1 MLSERNKEIFI
12 KRFYSFAWRLG
23 SMIVVA
29 FIAFIGDNLEL
40 LSMSAQMQIFIALI
54 LSEITKWINTTNK

>member
-1 MLSERNKEIFI
+1 MLTEQNKEIFI

-23 SMIVVA
+23 SMVVVA
-29 FIAFIGDNLEL
+29 FLAFIGENLEL

-54 LSEITKWINTTNK
+54 LSEVTKWLNTKNK